1 MCLER
6 CGCPRGCPCRR
17 CVCIGA
23 DAWTYVHVCARA
35 CRAQVC
41 GCVWFR
47 PTSAPASLAPHGM
60 RGAGAERGRVP
71 ASPACV
77 QRHQSSAQPWPSRFP
92 GSHFCSQVPAEG
104 KRRGVSHPGPN
115 GEEEKGRE
123 GWGRTSSSGEVRITT
138 HPCAPLHH
146 EVRNKTSKFT
156 SGGSR
161 KSHWDMHTQRKA
173 LSPEG

>member
-1 MCLER
+1 MCAPALAE
-6 CGCPRGCPCRR
+6 RR
-17 CVCIGA
+17 CVGA
-23 DAWTYVHVCARA
+23 CGFGRHPRLQAWHPTA
-35 CRAQVC
+35 CGEPGQSV
-41 GCVWFR
+41 
-47 PTSAPASLAPHGM
+47 
-60 RGAGAERGRVP
+60 AG
-71 ASPACV
+71 S
-77 QRHQSSAQPWPSRFP
+77 QRHQLVFNDTKAALSPGQAAFLGLTSA
-92 GSHFCSQVPAEG
+92 PAEG

-123 GWGRTSSSGEVRITT
+123 GWGSTSSSGEVRITT